1 MKKFST
7 LLLCG
12 ALALI
17 GCSNA
22 NTAAPDI
29 STPPTISEPA
39 SPELSD
45 TLFLTGADLLA
56 NASPETSALAFYIY
70 DGETV
75 EQRYLFE
82 EAETRRLL
90 GVLSAVTLDEAADWT
105 PADLTAPIYGIEIG
119 GKDGWTVQGAWSN
132 GYWIA
137 QDGTV
142 YGFDFDLSLF
152 TEGYSWSDVTEW
164 NTTTILPCARFLAQA
179 VDGWHPE
186 WMTPSATLVAPE
198 GITAELIKNTKDS
211 VTISLTNHT
220 DADWMYGEGFS
231 LQVLLDGVWYNVPE
245 TPGNWAFN
253 AIGYSL
259 SAGDSVEK
267 TYSLESYGDLPTGTY
282 RLETE
287 GLTAEFN
294 L

>member
-22 NTAAPDI
+22 NTAAPHI
-29 STPPTISEPA
+29 STPPAISEPA

-45 TLFLTGADLLA
+45 TLFLTGADLLS
-56 NASPETSALAFYIY
+56 NASPETSALAFYVY

-82 EAETRRLL
+82 EAETKRLL
-90 GVLSAVTLDEAADWT
+90 SVLSAVTLTDASDWT

-137 QDGTV
+137 QDGTA
-142 YGFDFDLSLF
+142 YGFDFDLSLL

-179 VDGWHPE
+179 VDGWHTE

-198 GITAELIKNTKDS
+198 GITAELIKNDADS
-211 VTISLTNHT
+211 VTIALTNNSGSE
-220 DADWMYGEGFS
+220 WMYGEGFS
-231 LQVLLDGVWYNVPE
+231 LQVLLDGIWYNVPE
-245 TPGNWAFN
+245 LPGNWGFN

-259 SAGDSVEK
+259 SDGDTTEK
-267 TYSLESYGDLPTGTY
+267 TYGLDFYGDLPAGTY

-287 GLTAEFN
+287 GLTAEFQI
-294 L
+294 

>member
-7 LLLCG
+7 LFLCG

-22 NTAAPDI
+22 NTAAPEL
-29 STPPTISEPA
+29 STPPAVSEPA
-39 SPELSD
+39 SPDFSD
-45 TLFLTGADLLA
+45 TLFLNGADLLA
-56 NASPETSALAFYIY
+56 NASPETSALAFYVY

-82 EAETRRLL
+82 TEETRQLL
-90 GVLSAVTLDEAADWT
+90 GVLSAVTLTEAADWT
-105 PADLTAPIYGIEIG
+105 PADLTLPVYGIEIG

-132 GYWIA
+132 GHWIA
-137 QDGTV
+137 QDGTA
-142 YGFDFDLSLF
+142 YRFDYDFSMLPQK
-152 TEGYSWSDVTEW
+152 YSWADVTEW

-179 VDGWHPE
+179 VDGWHTE

-198 GITAELIKNTKDS
+198 GITAELAESKKDA
-211 VTISLTNHT
+211 VTIRLTNHSET
-220 DADWMYGEGFS
+220 EWMYGDGFS

-245 TPGNWAFN
+245 LPGNWAFN

-259 SAGDSVEK
+259 PAGETTER
-267 TYSLESYGDLPTGTY
+267 TYRLDFYGGLPAGTY

-294 L
+294 I